1 MKRGTINMRSAYF
14 VLQCIY
20 IHLNNRRPEFHFG
33 RGRLFHVNFRSTKYS
48 DMKMFA
54 KNLPSNRLSRPL
66 LHQREQWTRGQLGP
80 IIFIR
85 RACRGGRECLY
96 ACTKSPTMQYMLAW
110 SNETSS
116 WENVGRWLGPLQQ
129 YFTIYG
135 KKMRKSKKRAICC
148 VIIGIRKIVH
158 QIWKL

>member
-80 IIFIR
+80 IIILWCMCCGESYGILTQSITPKLP
-85 RACRGGRECLY
+85 AYSCLSGRMVEFH
-96 ACTKSPTMQYMLAW
+96 TM
-110 SNETSS
+110 S
-116 WENVGRWLGPLQQ
+116 
-129 YFTIYG
+129 
-135 KKMRKSKKRAICC
+135 
-148 VIIGIRKIVH
+148 
-158 QIWKL
+158 

>member
-80 IIFIR
+80 IIIIINVSLHKKFF
-85 RACRGGRECLY
+85 CEYCY
-96 ACTKSPTMQYMLAW
+96 FQYIIIIKLFFY
-110 SNETSS
+110 SINFYHLILLLLFYCCHSS
-116 WENVGRWLGPLQQ
+116 RFSFRQSLSRLQQ
-129 YFTIYG
+129 HHF
-135 KKMRKSKKRAICC
+135 
-148 VIIGIRKIVH
+148 
-158 QIWKL
+158 